1 MLKPESQKL
10 KAESLPSVEVAME
23 TLVLDTPKSRASST
37 RRILIADDQPDVV
50 EALRL
55 LLKGEGYE
63 AEGVNS
69 PAAALEAIATQ
80 NFDLL
85 LLDLNYTRDTTSGVE
100 GLDLLSRIKA
110 SNAVVPI
117 VVMTAWGSVEL
128 AVEAMH
134 RGVGDF
140 VLKPWNN
147 RQLLEILR
155 TQLEQ
160 GASRRR
166 QLQAEER
173 EREDVEAVQRGF
185 LPKEIPQMAG
195 YEISGAWFPARV
207 VGGDYF
213 DIHSFSET
221 KLAISVADVS
231 GKGMSAALLMSN
243 LQAALKATASDEVP
257 PEDLCRKVNRI
268 ICDNVSPDKFIT
280 AFYGLLDGARNRLVF
295 TNAGH
300 NAPILARRD
309 GSCHRLGEGGVPLG
323 LFPDWTY
330 ERGEVQLFAGD
341 RLVLFTDGVT
351 EVSGA
356 DGEEFGEERLV
367 AVLLENR
374 HLSAGEL
381 QERILAEVAKFSGGR
396 FEDDATL
403 VVVAVA

>member
-1 MLKPESQKL
+1 
-10 KAESLPSVEVAME
+10 
-23 TLVLDTPKSRASST
+23 
-37 RRILIADDQPDVV
+37 LIADDQPDVV

-63 AEGVNS
+63 TEGVSS
-69 PAAALEAIATQ
+69 PAAALQAVAARD
-80 NFDLL
+80 FDLL
-85 LLDLNYTRDTTSGVE
+85 LLDLNYSRDTTSGLE

-110 SNAVVPI
+110 SDSILPV

-147 RQLLEILR
+147 VQLLEILR

-166 QLQAEER
+166 QLQDEER
-173 EREDVEAVQRGF
+173 ELEDVEAVQRGF
-185 LPKEIPQMAG
+185 LPREIPQLAG
-195 YEISGAWFPARV
+195 YEISGAWLPARF

-213 DIHSFSET
+213 DIYAFSEV
-221 KLAISVADVS
+221 KLAMSIADVS

-243 LQAALKATASDEVP
+243 LQAALKATASEQVP
-257 PEDLCRKVNRI
+257 PDQLCAKVNRI
-268 ICDNVSPDKFIT
+268 IYGNVSPGKFIT
-280 AFYGLLDGARNRLVF
+280 AFCGLLDGSCNRLVF

-309 GSCHRLGEGGVPLG
+309 GSWLRLGEGGAPLG
-323 LFPDWTY
+323 LFPDWNY
-330 ERGEVQLFAGD
+330 ERGEVQLAAGD

-351 EVSGA
+351 EVSA
-356 DGEEFGEERLV
+356 AAGEEFGEERLV
-367 AVLLENR
+367 TVLLEHR
-374 HLSAGEL
+374 HLSAAEL

-403 VVVAVA
+403 VVVAVK

>member
-1 MLKPESQKL
+1 
-10 KAESLPSVEVAME
+10 ME
-23 TLVLDTPKSRASST
+23 TAVLDTEKSRTSST
-37 RRILIADDQPDVV
+37 ARILIADDQPDVI

-63 AEGVNS
+63 AEGVTS
-69 PAAALEAIATQ
+69 PAAALQAVATRD
-80 NFDLL
+80 FDLL
-85 LLDLNYTRDTTSGVE
+85 LLDLNYTRATTSGSE

-110 SNAVVPI
+110 SDNILPV

-166 QLQAEER
+166 QLQDEER
-173 EREDVEAVQRGF
+173 ELEDVEAVQRGF
-185 LPKEIPQMAG
+185 LPKEIPQLAG
-195 YEISGAWFPARV
+195 YEISGAWLPARV

-213 DIHSFSET
+213 DVHAFSEI
-221 KLAISVADVS
+221 KLAMSIADVS

-243 LQAALKATASDEVP
+243 LQAALRATASEQIP
-257 PEDLCRKVNRI
+257 PEQVCAKVNRI
-268 ICDNVSPDKFIT
+268 ICDNVSPGRFIT
-280 AFYGLLDGARNRLVF
+280 AFYGLLDASRNRLVF

-300 NAPILARRD
+300 NTPILARRD
-309 GSCHRLGEGGVPLG
+309 GSWLRLGEGGPPLG
-323 LFPDWTY
+323 LFPDWSY
-330 ERGEVQLFAGD
+330 GRGEVQLAAGD

-351 EVSGA
+351 EASSA
-356 DGEEFGEERLV
+356 AREEFGEERLV

-381 QERILAEVAKFSGGR
+381 QKRILAEVAKFSGGR

-403 VVVAVA
+403 VVVAAK

>member
-1 MLKPESQKL
+1 
-10 KAESLPSVEVAME
+10 ME
-23 TLVLDTPKSRASST
+23 APVLEPKKTPTRAPA
-37 RRILIADDQPDVV
+37 RILIADDQPDVV

-69 PAAALEAIATQ
+69 PAAVLQALAARD
-80 NFDLL
+80 FDLL
-85 LLDLNYTRDTTSGVE
+85 LLDLNYTRDTTSGLE
-100 GLDLLSRIKA
+100 GLDLLSRIRA
-110 SNAVVPI
+110 SDSIMPI

-155 TQLEQ
+155 TQLAQ

-166 QLQAEER
+166 QLQDEAR
-173 EREDVEAVQRGF
+173 ELEDVEAVQRGF
-185 LPKEIPQMAG
+185 LPKEIPQLAG
-195 YEISGAWFPARV
+195 YEISGAWLPARF

-213 DIHSFSET
+213 DIYALSES
-221 KLAISVADVS
+221 KLAMSIADVS

-243 LQAALKATASDEVP
+243 LQAALKATASEQIQ
-257 PEDLCRKVNRI
+257 PEQLCARVNRI

-280 AFYGLLDGARNRLVF
+280 AFYGLLDGPGNRLAF

-309 GSCHRLGEGGVPLG
+309 GSWLRLGEGGVPLG
-323 LFPDWTY
+323 LFPDWNY
-330 ERGEVQLFAGD
+330 GRGEVQLADGD

-351 EVSGA
+351 EASSA
-356 DGEEFGEERLV
+356 AGEEFGEERLLT
-367 AVLLENR
+367 VLLENR
-374 HLSAGEL
+374 HLSAGKL
-381 QERILAEVAKFSGGR
+381 QEKILAEVAKFSGGR

-403 VVVAVA
+403 VVVAVASEKSSG

>member
-1 MLKPESQKL
+1 
-10 KAESLPSVEVAME
+10 ME
-23 TLVLDTPKSRASST
+23 IMVLDSKKDETSAT

-69 PAAALEAIATQ
+69 PAAALQALASQ
-80 NFDLL
+80 DFDLL
-85 LLDLNYTRDTTSGVE
+85 LLDLNYTRDTTSGAE
-100 GLDLLSRIKA
+100 GLDLLSRVKA
-110 SNAVVPI
+110 TDNILPV

-134 RGVGDF
+134 RGVSDF
-140 VLKPWNN
+140 VLKPWDNA
-147 RQLLEILR
+147 QLLEILR
-155 TQLEQ
+155 TQIEV

-166 QLQAEER
+166 RLQDEER

-185 LPKEIPQMAG
+185 LPKEIPQLPG
-195 YEISGAWFPARV
+195 YEISGAWLPARV

-213 DIHSFSET
+213 DFYAFGET
-221 KLAISVADVS
+221 KLAMSIADVS

-243 LQAALKATASDEVP
+243 LQAALKATASEQAAPEEVSA
-257 PEDLCRKVNRI
+257 KVNRI
-268 ICDNVSPDKFIT
+268 ICGNVSPGRFIT
-280 AFYGLLDGARNRLVF
+280 AFYGLLDAASHRLVF

-300 NAPILARRD
+300 NAPILARGD
-309 GSCHRLGEGGVPLG
+309 GSWQRLGEGGAPLG
-323 LFPDWTY
+323 LFPDWDY
-330 ERGEVQLFAGD
+330 ERGEVQFTAGD

-351 EVSGA
+351 EVRNA
-356 DGEEFGEERLV
+356 AGEEFGEERLG
-367 AVLLENR
+367 ALLLENR
-374 HLSAGEL
+374 HLSAKAL

-403 VVVAVA
+403 VVLAVGSC

>member
-1 MLKPESQKL
+1 
-10 KAESLPSVEVAME
+10 ME
-23 TLVLDTPKSRASST
+23 TLVLEAEKSRSSST
-37 RRILIADDQPDVV
+37 ARILIADDQADVV

-55 LLKGEGYE
+55 LLKGEGYQ

-69 PAAALEAIATQ
+69 PAAALQAVATQ
-80 NFDLL
+80 DFDLL
-85 LLDLNYTRDTTSGVE
+85 LLDLNYTRDTTSGLE

-110 SNAVVPI
+110 CNSVVPV

-155 TQLEQ
+155 AQLEQ

-166 QLQAEER
+166 QLQDEER
-173 EREDVEAVQRGF
+173 ELEDVETVQRGF
-185 LPKEIPQMAG
+185 LPKEIPQLAG
-195 YEISGAWFPARV
+195 YEISSAWLPARA

-213 DIHSFSET
+213 DIEAFSET
-221 KLAISVADVS
+221 KLAMSIADVS

-243 LQAALKATASDEVP
+243 LQAALKATAAEVVP
-257 PEDLCRKVNRI
+257 PEQLCVKVNRI
-268 ICDNVSPDKFIT
+268 IYGNVSPGKFIT
-280 AFYGLLDGARNRLVF
+280 AFYGMLDGSCNRLVF

-309 GSCHRLGEGGVPLG
+309 GSWLRLGEGGAPLG
-323 LFPDWTY
+323 LFPDWNY
-330 ERGEVQLFAGD
+330 GRGEVQFAAGD

-351 EVSGA
+351 EASSP

-367 AVLLENR
+367 TVLLENR
-374 HLSAGEL
+374 YLSAREL

-403 VVVAVA
+403 VVVAVK

>member
-1 MLKPESQKL
+1 
-10 KAESLPSVEVAME
+10 ME
-23 TLVLDTPKSRASST
+23 TAVLEPEKSRTSST
-37 RRILIADDQPDVV
+37 ARILIADDQPDVV

-55 LLKGEGYE
+55 LLKAEGYE
-63 AEGVNS
+63 TEGVNS
-69 PAAALEAIATQ
+69 PAAVLQAIAARD
-80 NFDLL
+80 FDLL
-85 LLDLNYTRDTTSGVE
+85 LMDLNYTRNTTSGLE
-100 GLDLLSRIKA
+100 GLDLLSHIKA
-110 SNAVVPI
+110 SDSVLPV

-147 RQLLEILR
+147 AQLLEIVR

-160 GASRRR
+160 SASRRR
-166 QLQAEER
+166 QLQDEER

-195 YEISGAWFPARV
+195 FEISGAWLPARN

-213 DIHSFSET
+213 DVHAFSEN
-221 KLAISVADVS
+221 KLGISIADVS

-243 LQAALKATASDEVP
+243 LQAALKATASEQAS
-257 PEDLCRKVNRI
+257 PEDLCGKVNRI
-268 ICDNVSPDKFIT
+268 ICDNISRDRFIT
-280 AFYGLLDGARNRLVF
+280 AFYGLLDSTCNRLVF

-300 NAPILARRD
+300 NSPILARRD
-309 GSCHRLGEGGVPLG
+309 GSCMRLGEGGVPLG
-323 LFPDWTY
+323 LFPDWKY
-330 ERGEVQLFAGD
+330 ERGEVQLARGD

-367 AVLLENR
+367 KALSENR

-381 QERILAEVAKFSGGR
+381 QERILGEVAKFSGGR

-403 VVVAVA
+403 VVLAVATA

>member
-1 MLKPESQKL
+1 
-10 KAESLPSVEVAME
+10 ME
-23 TLVLDTPKSRASST
+23 TPVLEAEKSRTSAAA
-37 RRILIADDQPDVV
+37 RILIADDEPDVV

-69 PAAALEAIATQ
+69 PAAALQAVATRG
-80 NFDLL
+80 FDLL
-85 LLDLNYTRDTTSGVE
+85 LLDLNYTRDTTSGLE

-110 SNAVVPI
+110 SDSILPV

-155 TQLEQ
+155 TQLAQ
-160 GASRRR
+160 GAARRR
-166 QLQAEER
+166 QLQEEER
-173 EREDVEAVQRGF
+173 ELEDVEAVQRGF
-185 LPKEIPQMAG
+185 LPKEIPQLAG
-195 YEISGAWFPARV
+195 YEISGAWLPARV

-213 DIHSFSET
+213 DINAFSET
-221 KLAISVADVS
+221 KLAMSVADVS

-243 LQAALKATASDEVP
+243 LQAALKATASEQVP
-257 PEDLCRKVNRI
+257 PEQLCTKVNRI
-268 ICDNVSPDKFIT
+268 IYDNVSPGRFIT
-280 AFYGLLDGARNRLVF
+280 AFYGLLDGSCNRLVF

-309 GSCHRLGEGGVPLG
+309 GSWLRLGEGGTPLG
-323 LFPDWTY
+323 LFPDWNY
-330 ERGEVQLFAGD
+330 RRGEVEFAAGD

-351 EVSGA
+351 EVSNVA
-356 DGEEFGEERLV
+356 GEEFGEERLV
-367 AVLLENR
+367 NVVLENR

-381 QERILAEVAKFSGGR
+381 QEKILAEVAKFSGGR

-403 VVVAVA
+403 VVVAVAGG

>member
-1 MLKPESQKL
+1 
-10 KAESLPSVEVAME
+10 ME
-23 TLVLDTPKSRASST
+23 TMVLDPKKDETSITA
-37 RRILIADDQPDVV
+37 RILIADDQPDVV

-63 AEGVNS
+63 AEGVSS
-69 PAAALEAIATQ
+69 PAAVLQALATRD
-80 NFDLL
+80 FDLL
-85 LLDLNYTRDTTSGVE
+85 LMDLNYTRDTTSGLE

-110 SNAVVPI
+110 SGGMLPV

-147 RQLLEILR
+147 SQLLEILR

-185 LPKEIPQMAG
+185 LPREIPQMAG
-195 YEISGAWFPARV
+195 YEISGAWLPARV

-213 DIHSFSET
+213 DINAFSES
-221 KLAISVADVS
+221 KLALSIADVS
-231 GKGMSAALLMSN
+231 GKGMPAALLMSN
-243 LQAALKATASDEVP
+243 LQAALKATASEQVP
-257 PEDLCRKVNRI
+257 PEQLCAKVNRI
-268 ICDNVSPDKFIT
+268 ICDNVSPDRFIT
-280 AFYGLLDGARNRLVF
+280 AFYGLLDGSSNRLVF

-300 NAPILARRD
+300 NAPVLARRD
-309 GSCHRLGEGGVPLG
+309 GSWLRLGEGGVPLG
-323 LFPDWTY
+323 LFPDWNY
-330 ERGEVQLFAGD
+330 ARGEVQLAAGD

-351 EVSGA
+351 EASNA
-356 DGEEFGEERLV
+356 AGEEFGEERLLT
-367 AVLLENR
+367 VLLENR

-381 QERILAEVAKFSGGR
+381 QARILAEVAKFSGGR

-403 VVVAVA
+403 VVLAVASEKSSG

>member
-1 MLKPESQKL
+1 
-10 KAESLPSVEVAME
+10 ME
-23 TLVLDTPKSRASST
+23 TQVLEAEKIRTSSKA
-37 RRILIADDQPDVV
+37 RILIADDQPDVV

-63 AEGVNS
+63 AEGVGS
-69 PAAALEAIATQ
+69 PAAALQAVATQ

-85 LLDLNYTRDTTSGVE
+85 LLDLNYTRDTTSGLE

-110 SNAVVPI
+110 CDSIVPV

-140 VLKPWNN
+140 VLKPWDN

-155 TQLEQ
+155 TQLEE

-166 QLQAEER
+166 QLQDEER
-173 EREDVEAVQRGF
+173 ELEDVEAVQRGF
-185 LPKEIPQMAG
+185 LPKEIPQLAG
-195 YEISGAWFPARV
+195 YEISGAWLPARA

-213 DIHSFSET
+213 DIDAFSET
-221 KLAISVADVS
+221 KLGMSIADVS

-243 LQAALKATASDEVP
+243 LQAALKATASESVP
-257 PEDLCRKVNRI
+257 PEQLCTKINRI
-268 ICDNVSPDKFIT
+268 IYGNVSPGKFIT
-280 AFYGLLDGARNRLVF
+280 AFYGLLDGSCNRLVY

-300 NAPILARRD
+300 NAPVLTHRD
-309 GSCHRLGEGGVPLG
+309 GSWQRLGEGGGPLG
-323 LFPDWTY
+323 LFPDWSY
-330 ERGEVQLFAGD
+330 GRGEVQLAAGD

-351 EVSGA
+351 EVSGGA
-356 DGEEFGEERLV
+356 GEEFGEERLV
-367 AVLLENR
+367 TVLLENR
-374 HLSAGEL
+374 HLSAPEL

-403 VVVAVA
+403 VVVAVK

>member
-1 MLKPESQKL
+1 
-10 KAESLPSVEVAME
+10 ME
-23 TLVLDTPKSRASST
+23 NAVLDPKINRTCST
-37 RRILIADDQPDVV
+37 ARILIADDQPDVV

-69 PAAALEAIATQ
+69 PAAVLEAIATQ
-80 NFDLL
+80 SFDLL

-147 RQLLEILR
+147 SQLIEVLR
-155 TQLEQ
+155 TQLAQ

-173 EREDVEAVQRGF
+173 EREEVEAVQRGF
-185 LPKEIPQMAG
+185 LPKEIPQFAG
-195 YEISGAWFPARV
+195 FEISGAWFPARN

-213 DIHSFSET
+213 DVHAFSEN
-221 KLAISVADVS
+221 KLGMSIADVS

-243 LQAALKATASDEVP
+243 LQAALKATASEQAS
-257 PEDLCRKVNRI
+257 PEDLCGKVNRI
-268 ICDNVSPDKFIT
+268 ICDNISRDRFIT
-280 AFYGLLDGARNRLVF
+280 AFYGLLDSTCNRLVF

-300 NAPILARRD
+300 NSPILARRD
-309 GSCHRLGEGGVPLG
+309 GSCMRLGEGGVPLG
-323 LFPDWTY
+323 LFPDWKY
-330 ERGEVQLFAGD
+330 ERGEVQLAAGD

-356 DGEEFGEERLV
+356 DGEEFGEERL
-367 AVLLENR
+367 AKVLLENH
-374 HLSAGEL
+374 HLSASDL
-381 QERILAEVAKFSGGR
+381 QARILAEVAKFSGGR

-403 VVVAVA
+403 VVLAVGGEKRGGQL